1 MEVTTQVA
9 FQSEI
14 KLLGSCDLEMD
25 RFDGLGLGGAVPLP
39 VAGMIGVS
47 FTGTFPADLA
57 GSADNVVGE
66 TAVVLRWRQ
75 QPRGFNTCLGR

>member
-39 VAGMIGVS
+39 VAGMVGAP
-47 FTGTFPADLA
+47 FTGGFPAGLA
-57 GSADNVVGE
+57 GFADNVVGE
-66 TAVVLRWRQ
+66 TAVVLRRRQ
-75 QPRGFNTCLGR
+75 QPCGFNACLGR